1 MLYSVEGKLLKKS
14 PFRVVVDVN
23 GIAFEIFIPVSAFRA
38 LPNEGAIVKLFVY
51 PIIQENRIVMYG
63 FTREAERE
71 LFLELIKLTGVG
83 PALAM
88 RVLSGLSAEEFVEA
102 IKNADVDVIS
112 RVKGVGRRR
121 AERII
126 FEMVGKTGHIL
137 PQRVS
142 IEEDNIEKAIQALVA
157 LGLKEAEA
165 RSMVKKVMDEVG
177 KELAVEEI
185 IRIAL
190 GGHK

>member
-1 MLYSVEGKLLKKS
+1 MLYSVEGRLLKKS
-14 PFRVVVDVN
+14 PFRVVVEVN
-23 GIAFEIFIPVSAFRA
+23 GISFEIFIPVSAFEA
-38 LPNEGAIVKLFVY
+38 LPPEGNNVKLFVY
-51 PIIQENRIVMYG
+51 PIVHENRIVVYG

-71 LFLELIKLTGVG
+71 LFLELIRLTGVG

-102 IKNADVDVIS
+102 VKNADVDVIS
-112 RVKGVGRRR
+112 RVKGVGKRR

-126 FEMVGKTGHIL
+126 FEMVGKTAHIL
-137 PQRVS
+137 PQPVS
-142 IEEDNIEKAIQALVA
+142 REEDTVEKAVQALVA

-165 RSMVKKVMDEVG
+165 RSIVRKVIDEAG
-177 KELAVEEI
+177 KELAVEDI

>member
-1 MLYSVEGKLLKKS
+1 MLYSVEGSLLKKS
-14 PFRVVVDVN
+14 PFRVVVEVN
-23 GIAFEIFIPVSAFRA
+23 GISFEIFIPVSAFEA
-38 LPNEGAIVKLFVY
+38 LPPEGNNVKLFVY
-51 PIIQENRIVMYG
+51 PIVQENRIVLYG

-71 LFLELIKLTGVG
+71 LFLELIRLTGVG

-102 IKNADVDVIS
+102 VKNADVDVIS
-112 RVKGVGRRR
+112 RVKGVGKRR

-126 FEMVGKTGHIL
+126 FEMVGKTAHIL
-137 PQRVS
+137 PQPVNR
-142 IEEDNIEKAIQALVA
+142 EEDTVGKAVQALVA

-165 RSMVKKVMDEVG
+165 RSMVRKVIDEAG
-177 KELAVEEI
+177 KELAVEDI

>member
-1 MLYSVEGKLLKKS
+1 MLYSVEGRLLKKS
-14 PFRVVVDVN
+14 PFRVVVEVN
-23 GIAFEIFIPVSAFRA
+23 GISFEIFIPVSAFEA
-38 LPNEGAIVKLFVY
+38 LPPEGNNVKLFVY
-51 PIIQENRIVMYG
+51 PIVQENRIVLYG
-63 FTREAERE
+63 FTSEAERE
-71 LFLELIKLTGVG
+71 LFLELIRLTGVG

-102 IKNADVDVIS
+102 VKNADVDVIS
-112 RVKGVGRRR
+112 RVKGVGKRR

-126 FEMVGKTGHIL
+126 FEMVGKTAHIL
-137 PQRVS
+137 PQPVNR
-142 IEEDNIEKAIQALVA
+142 EEDTVGKAVQALVA

-165 RSMVKKVMDEVG
+165 RSMVRKVIDEAG
-177 KELAVEEI
+177 KELAVEDI

>member
-1 MLYSVEGKLLKKS
+1 MLYSVEGSLLKKS
-14 PFRVVVDVN
+14 PFRVVVEVN
-23 GIAFEIFIPVSAFRA
+23 GISFEIFIPVSAFEA
-38 LPNEGAIVKLFVY
+38 LPPEGNNVKLFVY
-51 PIIQENRIVMYG
+51 PIVQENRIVLYG

-71 LFLELIKLTGVG
+71 LFLELIRLTGVG

-102 IKNADVDVIS
+102 VKNADVDVIS
-112 RVKGVGRRR
+112 RVKGVGKRR

-126 FEMVGKTGHIL
+126 FEMVGKTAHIL
-137 PQRVS
+137 PQPVS
-142 IEEDNIEKAIQALVA
+142 REEDTVEKAVQALVA

-165 RSMVKKVMDEVG
+165 RSIVRKVIDEAG
-177 KELAVEEI
+177 KELAVEDI

>member
-1 MLYSVEGKLLKKS
+1 MLYSVEGRLLKKS
-14 PFRVVVDVN
+14 PFRVVVEVN
-23 GIAFEIFIPVSAFRA
+23 GISFEIFIPVSAFEA
-38 LPNEGAIVKLFVY
+38 LLPEGNNVKLFVY
-51 PIIQENRIVMYG
+51 PIVQETRIVLYG

-71 LFLELIKLTGVG
+71 LFLELIGLTGVG

-102 IKNADVDVIS
+102 VKNADVDVIS
-112 RVKGVGRRR
+112 RVKGVGKRR

-126 FEMVGKTGHIL
+126 FEMVGKTAHIL
-137 PQRVS
+137 PQPVS
-142 IEEDNIEKAIQALVA
+142 REEDTVEKAVQALVA

-165 RSMVKKVMDEVG
+165 RSMVRKVIDEAG
-177 KELAVEEI
+177 KELAVEDI

>member
-1 MLYSVEGKLLKKS
+1 MLYSVEGRLLKKS
-14 PFRVVVDVN
+14 PFRVVVEVN
-23 GIAFEIFIPVSAFRA
+23 GISFEIFIPVSAFEA
-38 LPNEGAIVKLFVY
+38 LPPEGNNVKLFVY
-51 PIIQENRIVMYG
+51 PIVQETRIVLYG

-71 LFLELIKLTGVG
+71 LFLELIGLTGVG

-102 IKNADVDVIS
+102 VKNADVDVIS
-112 RVKGVGRRR
+112 RVKGVGKRR

-126 FEMVGKTGHIL
+126 FEMVGKTAHIL
-137 PQRVS
+137 PQPVS
-142 IEEDNIEKAIQALVA
+142 REEDTVEKAVQALVA

-165 RSMVKKVMDEVG
+165 RSMVRKVIDEAG
-177 KELAVEEI
+177 KELAVEDI

>member
-1 MLYSVEGKLLKKS
+1 MLYSVEGSLLKKS
-14 PFRVVVDVN
+14 PFRVVVEVN
-23 GIAFEIFIPVSAFRA
+23 GISFEIFIPVSAFEA
-38 LPNEGAIVKLFVY
+38 LPPEGNNVKLFVY
-51 PIIQENRIVMYG
+51 PIVQENRIVLYG

-71 LFLELIKLTGVG
+71 LFLELIRLTGVG

-102 IKNADVDVIS
+102 VKNADVDVIS
-112 RVKGVGRRR
+112 RVKGVGKRR

-126 FEMVGKTGHIL
+126 FEMVGKTAHIL
-137 PQRVS
+137 PQPVS
-142 IEEDNIEKAIQALVA
+142 REEDTVEKAVQALVA

-165 RSMVKKVMDEVG
+165 RSIVRKVVDEAG
-177 KELAVEEI
+177 KELAVEDI

>member
-1 MLYSVEGKLLKKS
+1 MLYSVEGRLLKKS
-14 PFRVVVDVN
+14 PFRVVVEVN
-23 GIAFEIFIPVSAFRA
+23 GISFEIFIPVSAFEA
-38 LPNEGAIVKLFVY
+38 LPPEGNNVKLFVY
-51 PIIQENRIVMYG
+51 PIVQENRIVLYG
-63 FTREAERE
+63 FTSEAERE
-71 LFLELIKLTGVG
+71 LFLELIRLTGVG

-102 IKNADVDVIS
+102 VKNADVDVIS
-112 RVKGVGRRR
+112 RVKGVGKRR

-126 FEMVGKTGHIL
+126 FEMVGKTAHIL
-137 PQRVS
+137 PQPVNR
-142 IEEDNIEKAIQALVA
+142 EEDTVGKAVQALVA

-165 RSMVKKVMDEVG
+165 RSLVRKVIDEAG
-177 KELAVEEI
+177 KELAVEDI

>member
-1 MLYSVEGKLLKKS
+1 MLYSVEGRLLKKS
-14 PFRVVVDVN
+14 PFRVVVEVN
-23 GIAFEIFIPVSAFRA
+23 GISFEIFIPVSAFEA
-38 LPNEGAIVKLFVY
+38 LPPEGNNVKLFVY
-51 PIIQENRIVMYG
+51 PIVQENRIVLYG

-71 LFLELIKLTGVG
+71 LFLELIGLTGVG

-102 IKNADVDVIS
+102 VKNADVDVIS
-112 RVKGVGRRR
+112 RVKGVGKRR

-126 FEMVGKTGHIL
+126 FEMVGKTAHIL
-137 PQRVS
+137 PQPVS
-142 IEEDNIEKAIQALVA
+142 REEDTVEKAVQALVA

-165 RSMVKKVMDEVG
+165 RSMVRKVIDEAG
-177 KELAVEEI
+177 KELAVEDI

>member
-1 MLYSVEGKLLKKS
+1 MLYSVEGRLLKKS
-14 PFRVVVDVN
+14 PFRVVVEVN
-23 GIAFEIFIPVSAFRA
+23 GISFEIFIPVSAFEA
-38 LPNEGAIVKLFVY
+38 LPPEGNNVKLFVY
-51 PIIQENRIVMYG
+51 PIVQENRIVLYG

-71 LFLELIKLTGVG
+71 LFLELIRLTGVG

-102 IKNADVDVIS
+102 VKNADVDVIS
-112 RVKGVGRRR
+112 RVKGVGKRR

-126 FEMVGKTGHIL
+126 FEMVGKTAHIL
-137 PQRVS
+137 PQPVS
-142 IEEDNIEKAIQALVA
+142 REEDTVEKAVQALVA

-165 RSMVKKVMDEVG
+165 RSIVRKVIDEAG
-177 KELAVEEI
+177 KELAVEDI

>member
-1 MLYSVEGKLLKKS
+1 MLYSVEGRLLKKS
-14 PFRVVVDVN
+14 PFRVVVEVN
-23 GIAFEIFIPVSAFRA
+23 GISFEIFIPVSAFEA
-38 LPNEGAIVKLFVY
+38 LPPEGNNVKLFVY
-51 PIIQENRIVMYG
+51 PIVQENRIVLYG

-71 LFLELIKLTGVG
+71 LFLELIRLTGVG

-102 IKNADVDVIS
+102 VKNADVDVIS
-112 RVKGVGRRR
+112 RVKGVGKRR

-126 FEMVGKTGHIL
+126 FEMVGKTAHIL
-137 PQRVS
+137 PQPVS
-142 IEEDNIEKAIQALVA
+142 REEDTVEKAVQALVA

-165 RSMVKKVMDEVG
+165 RSMVRKVIDEAG
-177 KELAVEEI
+177 KELAVEDI

>member
-1 MLYSVEGKLLKKS
+1 MLYSVEGRLLKKS
-14 PFRVVVDVN
+14 PFRVVVEVN
-23 GIAFEIFIPVSAFRA
+23 GISFEIFIPVSAFEA
-38 LPNEGAIVKLFVY
+38 LPPEGNNVKLFVY
-51 PIIQENRIVMYG
+51 PIVQETRIVLYG

-71 LFLELIKLTGVG
+71 LFLELIGLTGVG

-102 IKNADVDVIS
+102 VKNADVDVIS
-112 RVKGVGRRR
+112 RVKGVGKRR

-126 FEMVGKTGHIL
+126 FEMVGKTAHIL
-137 PQRVS
+137 PQPVS
-142 IEEDNIEKAIQALVA
+142 REEDTVEKAVQALVA

-165 RSMVKKVMDEVG
+165 RSIVRKVIDEAG
-177 KELAVEEI
+177 KELAVEDI

>member
-1 MLYSVEGKLLKKS
+1 MLYSVEGRLLKKS
-14 PFRVVVDVN
+14 PFRVVVEVN
-23 GIAFEIFIPVSAFRA
+23 GISFEIFIPVSAFEA
-38 LPNEGAIVKLFVY
+38 LPPEGNNVKLFVY
-51 PIIQENRIVMYG
+51 PIVQENRIVLYG

-71 LFLELIKLTGVG
+71 LFLELIRLTGVG

-102 IKNADVDVIS
+102 VKNADVDVIS
-112 RVKGVGRRR
+112 RVKGVGKRR

-126 FEMVGKTGHIL
+126 FEMVGKTAHIL
-137 PQRVS
+137 PQPVS
-142 IEEDNIEKAIQALVA
+142 REEDTVEKAVQALVA

-165 RSMVKKVMDEVG
+165 RSIVRKVVDEAG
-177 KELAVEEI
+177 KELAVEDI

>member
-1 MLYSVEGKLLKKS
+1 MLYSVEGRLLKKS
-14 PFRVVVDVN
+14 PFRVVVEVN
-23 GIAFEIFIPVSAFRA
+23 GISFEIFIPVSAFEA
-38 LPNEGAIVKLFVY
+38 LPPEGNNVKLFVY
-51 PIIQENRIVMYG
+51 PIVQENRIVLYG

-71 LFLELIKLTGVG
+71 LFLELIRLTGVG
-83 PALAM
+83 PALAI

-102 IKNADVDVIS
+102 VKNADVDVIS
-112 RVKGVGRRR
+112 RVKGVGKRR

-126 FEMVGKTGHIL
+126 FEMVGKTAHIL
-137 PQRVS
+137 PQPVNR
-142 IEEDNIEKAIQALVA
+142 EEDTVGKAVQALVA

-165 RSMVKKVMDEVG
+165 RSIVRKVIDEAG
-177 KELAVEEI
+177 KELAVEDI

>member
-1 MLYSVEGKLLKKS
+1 MLYSVEGRLLKKS
-14 PFRVVVDVN
+14 PFRVVVEVN
-23 GIAFEIFIPVSAFRA
+23 GISFEIFIPVSAFEA
-38 LPNEGAIVKLFVY
+38 LPPEGNNVKLFVY
-51 PIIQENRIVMYG
+51 PIVQENRIVLYG

-71 LFLELIKLTGVG
+71 LFLELIRLTGVG

-102 IKNADVDVIS
+102 VKNADVDVIS
-112 RVKGVGRRR
+112 RVKGVGKRR

-126 FEMVGKTGHIL
+126 FEMVGKTAHIL
-137 PQRVS
+137 PQPVNR
-142 IEEDNIEKAIQALVA
+142 EEDTVGKAVQALVA

-165 RSMVKKVMDEVG
+165 RSMVRKVIDEAG
-177 KELAVEEI
+177 KELAVEDI

>member
-1 MLYSVEGKLLKKS
+1 MLYSVEGRLLKKS
-14 PFRVVVDVN
+14 PFRVVVEVN
-23 GIAFEIFIPVSAFRA
+23 GISFEIFIPVSAFEA
-38 LPNEGAIVKLFVY
+38 LPPEGNNVKLFVY
-51 PIIQENRIVMYG
+51 PIVHENRIVVYG

-71 LFLELIKLTGVG
+71 LFLELIRLTGVG

-102 IKNADVDVIS
+102 VKNADVDVIS
-112 RVKGVGRRR
+112 RVKGVGKRR

-126 FEMVGKTGHIL
+126 FEMVGKTAHIL
-137 PQRVS
+137 PQPVS
-142 IEEDNIEKAIQALVA
+142 REEDTVEKAVQALVA

-165 RSMVKKVMDEVG
+165 RSMVRKVIDEAG
-177 KELAVEEI
+177 KELAVEDI

>member
-23 GIAFEIFIPVSAFRA
+23 GIAFEIFIPLSAFEA
-38 LPNEGAIVKLFVY
+38 LPREGSLAKLFVY

-63 FTREAERE
+63 FTREVERE

-102 IKNADVDVIS
+102 VKNADVDVIS
-112 RVKGVGRRR
+112 RVKGVGKRR

-126 FEMVGKTGHIL
+126 FEMVGKTAHIL

-142 IEEDNIEKAIQALVA
+142 REEDTVEKAVQALVA

-190 GGHK
+190 GGHR

>member
-1 MLYSVEGKLLKKS
+1 MLYSVEGSLLKKS
-14 PFRVVVDVN
+14 PFRVVVEVN
-23 GIAFEIFIPVSAFRA
+23 GISFEIFIPVSAFEA
-38 LPNEGAIVKLFVY
+38 LPPEGNNVKLFVY
-51 PIIQENRIVMYG
+51 PIVQENRIVLYG
-63 FTREAERE
+63 FTSEAERE
-71 LFLELIKLTGVG
+71 LFLELIRLTGVG

-102 IKNADVDVIS
+102 VKNADVDVIS
-112 RVKGVGRRR
+112 RVKGVGKRR

-126 FEMVGKTGHIL
+126 FEMVGKTAHIL
-137 PQRVS
+137 PQPVNR
-142 IEEDNIEKAIQALVA
+142 EEDTVGKAVQALVA

-165 RSMVKKVMDEVG
+165 RSLVRKVIDEAG
-177 KELAVEEI
+177 KELAVEDI

>member
-14 PFRVVVDVN
+14 PFRVVVEVN
-23 GIAFEIFIPVSAFRA
+23 RVSFEIFIPVSAFEA
-38 LPNEGAIVKLFVY
+38 LPPEGNNVKLFVY
-51 PIIQENRIVMYG
+51 PIIQENRIVLYG
-63 FTREAERE
+63 FMREAERE
-71 LFLELIKLTGVG
+71 LFLELIRLTGVG

-102 IKNADVDVIS
+102 VKNADVDVIS
-112 RVKGVGRRR
+112 RVKGVGKRR

-126 FEMVGKTGHIL
+126 FEMAGKTARIL
-137 PQRVS
+137 PQPVS
-142 IEEDNIEKAIQALVA
+142 REEDTVEKAVQALVA

-165 RSMVKKVMDEVG
+165 RSMVRKVIDEAG
-177 KELAVEEI
+177 KGLAVEDI

>member
-1 MLYSVEGKLLKKS
+1 MLYSVEGRLLKKS
-14 PFRVVVDVN
+14 PFRVVVEVN
-23 GIAFEIFIPVSAFRA
+23 GISFEIFIPVSAFEA
-38 LPNEGAIVKLFVY
+38 LPPEGNNVKLFVY
-51 PIIQENRIVMYG
+51 PIVQENRIVLYG

-71 LFLELIKLTGVG
+71 LFLELIGLTGVG

-102 IKNADVDVIS
+102 VKNADVDVIS
-112 RVKGVGRRR
+112 RVKGVGKRR

-126 FEMVGKTGHIL
+126 FEMVGKTAHIL
-137 PQRVS
+137 PQPVS
-142 IEEDNIEKAIQALVA
+142 REEDTVEKAVQALVA

-165 RSMVKKVMDEVG
+165 RSIVRKVIDEAG
-177 KELAVEEI
+177 KELAVEDI

>member
-1 MLYSVEGKLLKKS
+1 MLYSVEGRLLKKS
-14 PFRVVVDVN
+14 PFRVVVEVN
-23 GIAFEIFIPVSAFRA
+23 GISFEIFIPVSAFEA
-38 LPNEGAIVKLFVY
+38 LPPEGNNVKLFVY
-51 PIIQENRIVMYG
+51 PIIQENRIVLYG
-63 FTREAERE
+63 FMREAERE
-71 LFLELIKLTGVG
+71 LFLELIRLTGVG

-102 IKNADVDVIS
+102 VKNADVDVIS
-112 RVKGVGRRR
+112 RVKGVGKRR

-126 FEMVGKTGHIL
+126 FEMVGKTAHIL
-137 PQRVS
+137 PQPVS
-142 IEEDNIEKAIQALVA
+142 REEDTVEKAVQALVA

-165 RSMVKKVMDEVG
+165 RSIVRKVIDEAG
-177 KELAVEEI
+177 KELAVEDI